1 MLEDILKE
9 ERLSICSH
17 GEDLDGLLSAS
28 LMMIVKP
35 EGLEIHFSAPYEIK
49 NSESSYDIVLDLP
62 PPRGGARVLIDHHV
76 SNSSA
81 LDRVAIPILR
91 VDFPS
96 TARIV
101 YELISEWEPG
111 IERYSGAVE
120 LADEIDSGK
129 MDLKSALFTSAVRKI
144 FKERRGKLINVCR
157 DILRNPPNSAESLIE
172 LPSIKSEVNLI
183 MREYGNLIDK
193 ILGLPGG
200 DSILLR
206 IKSYPSYLVPL
217 IQLVA
222 NSYKLLGTVT
232 RGSDGLLRLSIR
244 SRADSPLT
252 ALQLAEAFGG
262 GGHEHAA
269 GALIMPSNMP
279 EVIERIRN
287 FMTLE
292 VIDL

>member
-1 MLEDILKE
+1 MLEDILKG

-28 LMMIVKP
+28 LMMLVKP
-35 EGLEIHFSAPYEIK
+35 EGLKIHFSAPYEIR

-62 PPRGGARVLIDHHV
+62 PPRGGTRVLIDHHV

-81 LDRVAIPILR
+81 LDRVVIPILR
-91 VDFPS
+91 VDSPS

-111 IERYSGAVE
+111 IERYSEAVE
-120 LADEIDSGK
+120 LTDEIDSGK

-144 FKERRGKLINVCR
+144 FKERRRKLINVCK
-157 DILRNPPNSAESLIE
+157 DILRNPPNSVESLIK

-183 MREYGNLIDK
+183 VREYGNLIDE
-193 ILGLPGG
+193 ILRLPGG

-206 IKSYPSYLVPL
+206 IESYPSYLVPL
-217 IQLVA
+217 IQLAA
-222 NSYKLLGTVT
+222 NNYKLLSTVT

-279 EVIERIRN
+279 DVIERIRN
-287 FMTLE
+287 FMPLE

>member
-17 GEDLDGLLSAS
+17 GEDLDGLVSAS
-28 LMMIVKP
+28 LMMVVRP

-62 PPRGGARVLIDHHV
+62 PPRGGARVLIDHHI

-91 VDFPS
+91 TDSPS

-111 IERYSGAVE
+111 IERYSAAVE
-120 LADEIDSGK
+120 LTDEIDSGK
-129 MDLKSALFTSAVRKI
+129 MDLKSAIFTSAVRKL
-144 FKERRGKLINVCR
+144 FKERRKKLINICK
-157 DILRNPPNSAESLIE
+157 DILKYPPNSTESLIE
-172 LPSIKSEVNLI
+172 LPSIRSEVNLI

-206 IKSYPSYLVPL
+206 IESYPSYLVPI
-217 IQLVA
+217 IQLAA

-244 SRADSPLT
+244 SRTDSPLT

-269 GALIMPSNMP
+269 GALIMPSRMP

-287 FMTLE
+287 FMSLE